1 VAVHLEGHIL
11 EKLVQVLNL
20 KSYNRNPPKKVKKSN
35 FINKSGIGVNLE
47 LCLKKEIGSFFN

>member
-47 LCLKKEIGSFFN
+47 YA